1 MCSYDCSVHP
11 TDINEDNDI
20 TGIGVLIGYC
30 ATAGIAVFIILFHYL
45 FSYEPR
51 LDPFRE
57 NQANPLCVR
66 SRPNPIDEIVLRGP
80 RELFFKVFGITNR
93 GRKNHAR
100 FEKSLVKCI
109 LSMSDVQIITGISII
124 VSGAAQLKCGISTH
138 QWQVLVY
145 LAWFS
150 SLTHL
155 SCLTLLRNCLH
166 QRPAERIWRLVCM
179 FVLVVLLILAFLPT
193 ANYRWQYG
201 YSAKS
206 TGHPALQVYAICYLR
221 PVQRPDPARNHMY
234 ASVDNGHA
242 FSDSSIMAMSISVV
256 LLFVGFVCR
265 VLKMHQS
272 LSYFFARTI
281 RGSISRMLR
290 KPLRTIE
297 GWCVTPSFLHSL
309 QRLLLYRPLLALFL
323 TLRILVE
330 TWNSMFFEVGSSMIK
345 FNPKFTENPVSFG
358 VFSVCSAPCVSANRE
373 DIEWSFGQVMS
384 IALLAVP
391 LCICN
396 WSLPVIADPSQESKT
411 QKVEERQGQM
421 CSVSV
426 DRSEVISEFRPTAS
440 SPYRFRKIWLFYY
453 ASCSLVAPAVTLVL
467 SLCVVS
473 LSLWCL
479 IRACTFND
487 LEGLGFLQISFY
499 PWGLTPL
506 VLPFCIFYGILFSFL
521 IASIRSKKRRK
532 GEGHSLLVRSLP
544 VLVIICLTGAAFV
557 MFAFE
562 VSGPYSGWAAIGVA
576 GLYFLCSLFALAGD
590 WHTRV
595 HLAEV

>member
-57 NQANPLCVR
+57 NQANPLLCVR

-80 RELFFKVFGITNR
+80 RELFFKVFGITSR
-93 GRKNHAR
+93 RRKNHAR

-155 SCLTLLRNCLH
+155 SCLTLLRNYLH
-166 QRPAERIWRLVCM
+166 QRPAERIWRLFCM

-206 TGHPALQVYAICYLR
+206 TGRPALQDYAICYLR
-221 PVQRPDPARNHMY
+221 PVRRPDPAWNYMH

-242 FSDSSIMAMSISVV
+242 FSDSAIMAMSISVV
-256 LLFVGFVCR
+256 LLFVGFVWW
-265 VLKMHQS
+265 L
-272 LSYFFARTI
+272 I
-281 RGSISRMLR
+281 ISF
-290 KPLRTIE
+290 IW
-297 GWCVTPSFLHSL
+297 GV
-309 QRLLLYRPLLALFL
+309 QRLFSTVRLFPD
-323 TLRILVE
+323 
-330 TWNSMFFEVGSSMIK
+330 K
-345 FNPKFTENPVSFG
+345 
-358 VFSVCSAPCVSANRE
+358 E
-373 DIEWSFGQVMS
+373 DMEWSFGQVMS

-391 LCICN
+391 LVTVFEFFY
-396 WSLPVIADPSQESKT
+396 PESKT
-411 QKVEERQGQM
+411 QKVEERQGQLW
-421 CSVSV
+421 SVSV
-426 DRSEVISEFRPTAS
+426 DRSEGISEIPAYSELALPVSQDLARRTFNDHPD
-440 SPYRFRKIWLFYY
+440 YEFYY
-453 ASCSLVAPAVTLVL
+453 ASCSLVAPAVMLVL
-467 SLCVVS
+467 SVVS

-479 IRACTFND
+479 IRACMFNG

-506 VLPFCIFYGILFSFL
+506 VLTFCIFYGILFSLL
-521 IASIRSKKRRK
+521 IATIGWKKRRK
-532 GEGHSLLVRSLP
+532 GEGHSLLERSLP
-544 VLVIICLTGAAFV
+544 VILIICLTGAAFV
-557 MFAFE
+557 MFAFGI
-562 VSGPYSGWAAIGVA
+562 SGPYSGWAALGVA
-576 GLYFLCSLFALAGD
+576 GLYFLCSLFASADD

-595 HLAEV
+595 HLAEL

>member
-30 ATAGIAVFIILFHYL
+30 ATAGIAVFIIVFHYL

-57 NQANPLCVR
+57 RQANPLLCIR
-66 SRPNPIDEIVLRGP
+66 PRPNPIDEIVLRGP
-80 RELFFKVFGITNR
+80 RELFFKAFGITNS
-93 GRKNHAR
+93 GRQNHAR

-155 SCLTLLRNCLH
+155 SCLTLLRNYLH
-166 QRPAERIWRLVCM
+166 QRPAERIWRLFCM

-206 TGHPALQVYAICYLR
+206 TGRPALQDYAICYLR
-221 PVQRPDPARNHMY
+221 PVQRPDPAWDYMH

-242 FSDSSIMAMSISVV
+242 FSDSAIMAMSISVV

-323 TLRILVE
+323 TLRILVD
-330 TWNSMFFEVGSSMIK
+330 TWDSMFFEVWWLII
-345 FNPKFTENPVSFG
+345 SFIWG
-358 VFSVCSAPCVSANRE
+358 VQRLFSTVRLCPNKE
-373 DIEWSFGQVMS
+373 DMEWSFGQVMS

-391 LCICN
+391 LVTVFEFFY
-396 WSLPVIADPSQESKT
+396 PESKI

-426 DRSEVISEFRPTAS
+426 DRSEVISEILAYSELALPFSQDLARRIFNDHPD
-440 SPYRFRKIWLFYY
+440 YEFYY
-453 ASCSLVAPAVTLVL
+453 ESCSLVAPAVTLVL
-467 SLCVVS
+467 SVVS

-479 IRACTFND
+479 IRACTFNG
-487 LEGLGFLQISFY
+487 LEGLGFLHISFY

-506 VLPFCIFYGILFSFL
+506 VLTFCIFYGILFSFL
-521 IASIRSKKRRK
+521 IATIGSKKQRK
-532 GEGHSLLVRSLP
+532 GESHSMFVGSLS
-544 VLVIICLTGAAFV
+544 VIVIICLTGAAFV
-557 MFAFE
+557 MFAFG
-562 VSGPYSGWAAIGVA
+562 VSGPYSGWAVLGVA
-576 GLYFLCSLFALAGD
+576 GLYFLCSLFASAGD

>member
-30 ATAGIAVFIILFHYL
+30 ATAGIAVFIIVFHYL

-57 NQANPLCVR
+57 RQANPLLCIR
-66 SRPNPIDEIVLRGP
+66 PRPNPIDEIVLRGP
-80 RELFFKVFGITNR
+80 RELFFKAFGITNS
-93 GRKNHAR
+93 GRQNHAR

-155 SCLTLLRNCLH
+155 SCLTLLRNYLH
-166 QRPAERIWRLVCM
+166 QRPAERIWRLFCI
-179 FVLVVLLILAFLPT
+179 FI
-193 ANYRWQYG
+193 WG
-201 YSAKS
+201 
-206 TGHPALQVYAICYLR
+206 
-221 PVQRPDPARNHMY
+221 VQRL
-234 ASVDNGHA
+234 
-242 FSDSSIMAMSISVV
+242 FSTV
-256 LLFVGFVCR
+256 
-265 VLKMHQS
+265 
-272 LSYFFARTI
+272 
-281 RGSISRMLR
+281 
-290 KPLRTIE
+290 
-297 GWCVTPSFLHSL
+297 
-309 QRLLLYRPLLALFL
+309 RLCP
-323 TLRILVE
+323 
-330 TWNSMFFEVGSSMIK
+330 NK
-345 FNPKFTENPVSFG
+345 
-358 VFSVCSAPCVSANRE
+358 E
-373 DIEWSFGQVMS
+373 DMEWSFGQVMS

-391 LCICN
+391 LVTVFEFFY
-396 WSLPVIADPSQESKT
+396 PESKT

-426 DRSEVISEFRPTAS
+426 DRSEVISEISAYSELALPFSQDLVRRIFNDHPD
-440 SPYRFRKIWLFYY
+440 YEFYY
-453 ASCSLVAPAVTLVL
+453 ESCSLVAPAVTLVL
-467 SLCVVS
+467 SVVS

-479 IRACTFND
+479 IRACTFNG

-506 VLPFCIFYGILFSFL
+506 VLTFCIFYGILFSFL
-521 IASIRSKKRRK
+521 IASIRSNKRRK

-544 VLVIICLTGAAFV
+544 VIVIICLTGAAFV
-557 MFAFE
+557 MFAFG
-562 VSGPYSGWAAIGVA
+562 VSGPYSGWAALGVA
-576 GLYFLCSLFALAGD
+576 GLYFLCSLFASAGD

>member
-1 MCSYDCSVHP
+1 
-11 TDINEDNDI
+11 
-20 TGIGVLIGYC
+20 
-30 ATAGIAVFIILFHYL
+30 
-45 FSYEPR
+45 
-51 LDPFRE
+51 
-57 NQANPLCVR
+57 
-66 SRPNPIDEIVLRGP
+66 
-80 RELFFKVFGITNR
+80 
-93 GRKNHAR
+93 
-100 FEKSLVKCI
+100 
-109 LSMSDVQIITGISII
+109 ITGISII

-155 SCLTLLRNCLH
+155 SCLTLLRNYLH
-166 QRPAERIWRLVCM
+166 QRPAERIWRLFCM

-206 TGHPALQVYAICYLR
+206 TGRPALQDYAICYLR
-221 PVQRPDPARNHMY
+221 PVQRPDPAWDYMH

-242 FSDSSIMAMSISVV
+242 FSDSAIMAMSISVV

-323 TLRILVE
+323 TLRILVD
-330 TWNSMFFEVGSSMIK
+330 TWDSMFFEVWWLII
-345 FNPKFTENPVSFG
+345 SFIWG
-358 VFSVCSAPCVSANRE
+358 VQRLFSTVRLCPNKE
-373 DIEWSFGQVMS
+373 DMEWSFGQVMS

-391 LCICN
+391 LVTVFEFFY
-396 WSLPVIADPSQESKT
+396 PESKT

-426 DRSEVISEFRPTAS
+426 DRSEVISEIPGYSELALPFSQDLARRIFNDHPD
-440 SPYRFRKIWLFYY
+440 YEFYY
-453 ASCSLVAPAVTLVL
+453 ESCSLVAPAVTLVL
-467 SLCVVS
+467 SVVS

-479 IRACTFND
+479 IRACTFNG

-506 VLPFCIFYGILFSFL
+506 VLTFCIFFGILFSFL
-521 IASIRSKKRRK
+521 IATIGSKKQRK
-532 GEGHSLLVRSLP
+532 GEGHSMLVGSLP
-544 VLVIICLTGAAFV
+544 VIVIICLTGAAFV
-557 MFAFE
+557 MFAFG
-562 VSGPYSGWAAIGVA
+562 VSGPYSGWAALGVA
-576 GLYFLCSLFALAGD
+576 GLYFLCSLFASAGD

>member
-30 ATAGIAVFIILFHYL
+30 ATAGIAVFIIVFHYL

-57 NQANPLCVR
+57 KQANALLCVR
-66 SRPNPIDEIVLRGP
+66 PRSNPIDEIVLRGP
-80 RELFFKVFGITNR
+80 RELFFKAFGITNS

-242 FSDSSIMAMSISVV
+242 FSDSSIMAMSISIV

-281 RGSISRMLR
+281 RGSISRMLS

-330 TWNSMFFEVGSSMIK
+330 TWNSMFFEVWWLII
-345 FNPKFTENPVSFG
+345 SFIWG
-358 VFSVCSAPCVSANRE
+358 VQRLFSAVRLCANRE

-391 LCICN
+391 LVTVFEFFY
-396 WSLPVIADPSQESKT
+396 PESKT

-426 DRSEVISEFRPTAS
+426 DRSEVISEIPAYSELALPVSQDLARRIFNDHPD
-440 SPYRFRKIWLFYY
+440 YEFYY